1 MSKPD
6 IQETLVLACNVHGTL
21 YRREKKRSNF
31 WPRSRECS
39 KPKVFMATKLELPNL
54 VHCLHCTSLSLSL
67 SFFQPVFG
75 RELFR
80 HGSCTPW
87 LPFKCVSSVAQRTCY
102 LSLFPLCCDLNVF
115 CLRSTLKCVSSFV
128 HTLLCCS
135 DLSLFL
141 LLFRLTMCLLLFRL
155 HWIPQMWQL
164 YTATV
169 LSHLGLQA
177 VEGG

>member
-141 LLFRLTMCLLLFRL
+141 L
-155 HWIPQMWQL
+155 PVS
-164 YTATV
+164 YT
-169 LSHLGLQA
+169 HLRA
-177 VEGG
+177 HET